1 MPCGGQMS
9 QQVYLPSY
17 SIGEDVYKRVPQIC
31 SNYGKTAIVIGG
43 EISLSKVKDKLL
55 IAMKGTDI
63 KIIFSHNLQFVIG
76 VQIYSF

>member
-1 MPCGGQMS
+1 MS

-31 SNYGKTAIVIGG
+31 RNYGKTAIVIGG

-55 IAMKGTDI
+55 TAMKGTDI
-63 KIIFSHNLQFVIG
+63 KLLDFIWYRGNAMLHEKILSD
-76 VQIYSF
+76 

>member
-1 MPCGGQMS
+1 MS

-43 EISLSKVKDKLL
+43 EISLSKVKDK
-55 IAMKGTDI
+55 
-63 KIIFSHNLQFVIG
+63 
-76 VQIYSF
+76 